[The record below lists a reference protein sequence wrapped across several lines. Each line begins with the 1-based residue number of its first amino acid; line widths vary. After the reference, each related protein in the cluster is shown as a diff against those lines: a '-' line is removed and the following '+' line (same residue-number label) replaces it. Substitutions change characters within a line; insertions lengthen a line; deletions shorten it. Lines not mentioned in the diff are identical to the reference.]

1 MQINFNKDKF
11 LDLTGYEEILKENN
25 GKRFDIVLMNPPYDN
40 GLGNSFLDKVIDIS
54 NKICTIQPT
63 SFIVGKKQ
71 KVSIIKKINN
81 YEVNIDKIDGNKSFE
96 GVGYLN
102 GEVGIIYINKF
113 GDKEIIY
120 NGKKISSE
128 INELRHYSDDPLF
141 IEFYN
146 IVNKIYNKNNASAH
160 VKLFWE
166 MNEEQFKEYEN
177 KYIIR
182 IPAFVKG
189 YKLLSSE
196 LGLGLFKDLK
206 NKVTVKGRGGNK
218 MSFLKIGFAFNTK
231 NEMNNCYNY
240 LRTDFINACCYLIK
254 TTMHTDRGELKYIPW
269 FDFSDDHF
277 NKSPREIDDWL
288 FKKYNISDEIRKH
301 IEEILPDYYGIR
313 KNI

>member
-1 MQINFNKDKF
+1 MKN
-11 LDLTGYEEILKENN
+11 EEILKENN
-25 GKRFDIVLMNPPYDN
+25 GKKFAVVLMNPPYDN

-128 INELRHYSDDPLF
+128 INELRHYSDDHLF

-254 TTMHTDRGELKYIPW
+254 TTMHTDRGELKYVPW

-277 NKSPREIDDWL
+277 SKSPGEIDNWL

-301 IEEILPDYYGIR
+301 IEEILPDYYNIR
-313 KNI
+313 

>member
-1 MQINFNKDKF
+1 MK
-11 LDLTGYEEILKENN
+11 
-25 GKRFDIVLMNPPYDN
+25 FDIILMNPPYDN
-40 GLGNSFLDKVIDIS
+40 GLGNSFLEKVIDIS
-54 NKICTIQPT
+54 NKICTIQPS

-81 YEVNIDKIDGNKSFE
+81 CEVNIDKIDGNKSFE

-113 GDKEIIY
+113 GNKEIIY

-146 IVNKIYNKNNASAH
+146 IVKKIYNKNNASAH

-218 MSFLKIGFAFNTK
+218 MSFLKIGFVFNTK

-269 FDFSDDHF
+269 FDFSDEHF
-277 NKSPREIDDWL
+277 SKSPREIDDWL

-313 KNI
+313 NN

>member
-1 MQINFNKDKF
+1 MKN
-11 LDLTGYEEILKENN
+11 EEILKENN
-25 GKRFDIVLMNPPYDN
+25 GKRFDIILMNPPYDN
-40 GLGNSFLDKVIDIS
+40 GLGNSFLEKVIDIS
-54 NKICTIQPT
+54 NKICTIQPS

-81 YEVNIDKIDGNKSFE
+81 CEVNIDKIDGNKSFE

-113 GDKEIIY
+113 GNKEIIY

-146 IVNKIYNKNNASAH
+146 IVKKIYNKNNASAH

-206 NKVTVKGRGGNK
+206 NKVTVKGRCGNK

-240 LRTDFINACCYLIK
+240 LRTYFINACCYLIK

-269 FDFSDDHF
+269 FDFSDEHF
-277 NKSPREIDDWL
+277 SKSPREIDDWL

-301 IEEILPDYYGIR
+301 IEEILPDYYNIR
-313 KNI
+313 YEE